1 MIPQN
6 LRKKLFF
13 GGPILTV
20 NESQPKVEAIGIEGE
35 KIVAVGSLN
44 DVKNTLKKD
53 YDLINLNGL
62 TLLPGFTDCHLHPI
76 LYTLYFLFPDL
87 TNVSSLEELKSLL
100 KESVKGK
107 NKTELLIGFNLSEE
121 KFEKPILPT
130 RWDLD
135 DPCPE
140 HPVFILRY
148 DSHIGIA
155 NSKALEL
162 AEIHEGTKIPDGGE
176 FRRDHTGKL
185 NGIITEKAINLILS
199 KVKFPKAKKIENA
212 ATKAFESFAKKGL
225 TSLHGILSAD
235 RSGEF
240 GDVGAIE
247 LPLFKYLQ
255 DKVLQNCYIL
265 VNIEKVRKLF
275 KIKKSFFEGEK
286 IDSKFKIGGLKLF
299 LDGSFGAKTACM
311 FEPFSDAP
319 DMCGFCVIE
328 EEKIY
333 EKMKQAHNKGLQIVV
348 HAIGDKGNRVAM
360 NLYKS
365 LLEEFPRENHRHRI
379 EHASMLTSD
388 VLNDMGKYGI
398 IASCQPPFINSEYM
412 WLEKRLGKDRCNYTY
427 PFKSI
432 IESDVK
438 LISGSDCPIEDPS
451 PILGIHALV
460 TRNDF
465 IPDQCISIE
474 EAIKTYTINAAY
486 AAFEENVKGT
496 IEVGK
501 LADLVILDKNPMD
514 VSKERIKEIQVME
527 TIIRGKSVYRR
538 NTD

>member
-13 GGPILTV
+13 GGPILTIK
-20 NESQPKVEAIGIEGE
+20 ESQPKVKAIGIEGE

-44 DVKNTLKKD
+44 DVKNILKKD

-76 LYTLYFLFPDL
+76 LYILYFLFPDL

-162 AEIHEGTKIPDGGE
+162 VGISEDTVPPEGGE
-176 FRRDHTGKL
+176 FRKGMDGRL

-199 KVKFPKAKKIENA
+199 KLTFPEAREIENA
-212 ATKAFESFAKKGL
+212 ATKAFNNLAQKGL
-225 TSLHGILSAD
+225 TSLQCILSY
-235 RSGEF
+235 SIK

-265 VNIEKVRKLF
+265 VNVEKVRKLF
-275 KIKKSFFEGEK
+275 RIKKSFFYGEK
-286 IDSKFKIGGLKLF
+286 VDSKFKIGGLKLF

-328 EEKIY
+328 EEEIY
-333 EKMKQAHNKGLQIVV
+333 EKMKHAHNEGLQIVV

-360 NLYKS
+360 NLYKR

-388 VLNDMGKYGI
+388 VLNDMRNYGI
-398 IASCQPPFINSEYM
+398 IASCQPPFINSEYT

-432 IESDVK
+432 IDAGVK
-438 LISGSDCPIEDPS
+438 LISGSDCPIEDPN
-451 PILGIHALV
+451 PILGMHALV
-460 TRNDF
+460 TRNNF

-486 AAFEENVKGT
+486 AAFEEDVKGT

-501 LADLVILDKNPMD
+501 LADFVILDKNPMD